1 MAALNPLG
9 QQLPLETHLLL
20 PDVMSFTKEYPS
32 LYSVGLI
39 QPTDPLPM
47 ASLAALILEMK
58 PATAGH
64 EADVP
69 DTR

>member
-1 MAALNPLG
+1 
-9 QQLPLETHLLL
+9 
-20 PDVMSFTKEYPS
+20 MSFTKEYPF

-47 ASLAALILEMK
+47 ASLAALMLEKK

-64 EADVP
+64 DADVP
-69 DTR
+69 DTV